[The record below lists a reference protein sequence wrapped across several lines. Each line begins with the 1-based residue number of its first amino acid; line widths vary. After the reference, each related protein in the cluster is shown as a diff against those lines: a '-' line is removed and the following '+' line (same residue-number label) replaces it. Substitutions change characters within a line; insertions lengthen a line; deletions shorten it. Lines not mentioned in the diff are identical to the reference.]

1 MLETGSDPITHM
13 PNPKF
18 ETKEKSML
26 RKMYDWT
33 MSLAGSKR
41 ASWALG
47 SVSFIES
54 SVFPIPP
61 DTLLI
66 PMVIAKR
73 HKAWFYAFICT
84 ITSVLGG
91 LAGYAIGAFLFD
103 QVAQPILQ
111 FYGYSEKFS
120 DFAARYN
127 EWGVWIV
134 LIAGLTPFP
143 YKVITIASG
152 ATGLPIAVFTIA
164 SIVARGLRFFILAA
178 LLYWLGPSIRDFIE
192 RRLGLVFTGALVLLI
207 GGFVAAKYLL
217 H

>member
-1 MLETGSDPITHM
+1 
-13 PNPKF
+13 
-18 ETKEKSML
+18 ML
-26 RKMYDWT
+26 RKLYDWA
-33 MSLAGSKR
+33 MSLAASPR

-73 HKAWFYAFICT
+73 QKAWIYALICT

-91 LAGYAIGAFLFD
+91 LLGYAIGALLFD

-111 FYGYSEKFS
+111 FYGYADKFS
-120 DFAARYN
+120 DFASRYN

-152 ATGLPIAVFTIA
+152 ATGLPLFVFTLA
-164 SIVARGLRFFILAA
+164 SLVARGARFFILAA
-178 LLYWLGPSIRDFIE
+178 LLFWLGPPIRDFIE
-192 RRLGLVFTGALVLLI
+192 RRLGLVFTLAMILLI

-217 H
+217 Q

>member
-1 MLETGSDPITHM
+1 ML
-13 PNPKF
+13 K
-18 ETKEKSML
+18 KL
-26 RKMYDWT
+26 YDWT
-33 MSLAGSKR
+33 MNLAAGPR
-41 ASWALG
+41 APWALG
-47 SVSFIES
+47 GVSFIES

-73 HKAWFYAFICT
+73 EKAWIYAAICT

-91 LAGYAIGAFLFD
+91 LFGYAIGAVLFD
-103 QVAQPILQ
+103 QVAQPILS
-111 FYGYSEKFS
+111 FYGYADKFAS
-120 DFAARYN
+120 FTERYN

-152 ATGLPIAVFTIA
+152 ATGLPLIVFTIA

-178 LLYWLGPSIRDFIE
+178 LLYWLGPPIREFIE
-192 RRLGLVFTGALVLLI
+192 KRLGLVFTIAMVLLI
-207 GGFVAAKYLL
+207 GGFVVAKYLI
-217 H
+217 